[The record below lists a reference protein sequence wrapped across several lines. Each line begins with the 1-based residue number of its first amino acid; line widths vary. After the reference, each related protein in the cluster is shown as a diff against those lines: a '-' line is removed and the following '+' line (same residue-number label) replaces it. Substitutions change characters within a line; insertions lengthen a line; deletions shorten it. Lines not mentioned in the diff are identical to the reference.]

1 VVIPPL
7 QRRGEVIRITIEN
20 LNSQAVE
27 KVIFFSGDTDK
38 YDLETGKRYYTR
50 GDLQVTYVGGKC
62 YDYLNVDFD
71 EFTQL
76 MTAVS
81 IGRYLNENIKPFKQ
95 CHKVETVSTETVEPK
110 LLDFGG
116 RIWSQV

>member
-1 VVIPPL
+1 M
-7 QRRGEVIRITIEN
+7 EN

-27 KVIFFSGDTDK
+27 KIVFFSGDTDK
-38 YDLETGKRYYTR
+38 YDIETGKRYYTR

-76 MTAVS
+76 MTSVS
-81 IGRYLNENIKPFKQ
+81 IGRYLNEHIKPFKH
-95 CHKVETVSTETVEPK
+95 CVKVETVRTEPVEPK

-116 RIWSQV
+116 HIWERQDA

>member
-1 VVIPPL
+1 M
-7 QRRGEVIRITIEN
+7 EN

-27 KVIFFSGDTDK
+27 KIVFFSGDTDK

-50 GDLQVTYVGGKC
+50 GDLQVTYTNGKC

-76 MTAVS
+76 MTSVS
-81 IGRYLNENIKPFKQ
+81 IGRYLNEHIKPFKH
-95 CHKVETVSTETVEPK
+95 CVKVETVSTETVEPK

-116 RIWSQV
+116 HIWERQDA